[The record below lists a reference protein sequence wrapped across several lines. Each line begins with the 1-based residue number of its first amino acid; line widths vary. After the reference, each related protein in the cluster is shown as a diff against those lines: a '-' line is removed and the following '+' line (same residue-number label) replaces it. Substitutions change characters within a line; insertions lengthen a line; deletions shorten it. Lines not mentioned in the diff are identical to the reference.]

1 MRERL
6 LNFGHMKTEM
16 PLSFTQLLRL
26 VLQLPEEKRAKV
38 AKALEQHKGAEPSKI
53 KADEFS
59 FRKTRKQL
67 EGYDISISD
76 AIIEER
82 RNAL

>member
-1 MRERL
+1 
-6 LNFGHMKTEM
+6 MKAEM
-16 PLSFTQLLRL
+16 SLSFAQLLRL

-38 AKALEQHKGAEPSKI
+38 AKALEQHKGSAPTPVSMK
-53 KADEFS
+53 EFS
-59 FRKTRKQL
+59 LRKTRKQL